1 MYMISKLM
9 SRSLISC
16 VTEHMQTIDLDWLD
30 SILAYT
36 ASMCL
41 NELGKSMTDPVP
53 IKGKEFILTH
63 GYKDFEGGKQDV
75 KKNLQLR
82 LK

>member
-1 MYMISKLM
+1 
-9 SRSLISC
+9 
-16 VTEHMQTIDLDWLD
+16 MQTIDLDWFD

-63 GYKDFEGGKQDV
+63 GYKDFEGGSLLH
-75 KKNLQLR
+75 NSTAISSCTLR
-82 LK
+82 PHHNGIGRLMPRAV